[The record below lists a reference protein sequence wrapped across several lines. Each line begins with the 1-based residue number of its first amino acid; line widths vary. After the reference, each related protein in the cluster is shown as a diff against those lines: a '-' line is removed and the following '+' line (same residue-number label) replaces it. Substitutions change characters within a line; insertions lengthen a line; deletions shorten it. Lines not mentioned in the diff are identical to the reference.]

1 MNYWMRKPKTL
12 DEQSDTDMIFAKMPT
27 EISKNE
33 TLNISPPPVRIFI
46 TKAYTRGQTRA
57 PSKGHFTEQAEIL
70 HEKRLSN
77 AEFYINTYLL
87 YEDACDFTQGVWEID
102 DYLGYF
108 YIRKC
113 MWSTPGNIK
122 STAASFKKFY
132 QCMLKH
138 EMIQKSDYEYLCETI
153 KENMWKWQS
162 DCEIYNDPDAENPFF
177 LF

>member
-1 MNYWMRKPKTL
+1 MSEFNVEEYEEKCKKIREENESLLETFSDGLEGLNPKT
-12 DEQSDTDMIFAKMPT
+12 
-27 EISKNE
+27 IS
-33 TLNISPPPVRIFI
+33 R
-46 TKAYTRGQTRA
+46 
-57 PSKGHFTEQAEIL
+57 H
-70 HEKRLSN
+70 LSN

-87 YEDACDFTQGVWEID
+87 YEDACDFTQGVWKID

-122 STAASFKKFY
+122 STAASIKKFY